1 LAITGKK
8 TNIATSTICFD
19 VFVLNYKR
27 LNMEFF
33 QTLFDWYMANLNY
46 FTVALLM
53 AIESTFLPL
62 PSEIVVPFAAYKAAQ
77 GDLNVF
83 LVVLFGTIG
92 ALSGSLINY
101 TLAYYLGR
109 PLVYKLADSRIGKVF
124 LLSKEKVISAENFF
138 IRNGRTST
146 FIGRLVPGVRHLISI
161 PAGLAKMNLRDF
173 MLYTFVGAGIWN
185 IILAIIG
192 YYLYEIREQ
201 IFPYIGHILLALGAL
216 FVVYL
221 IVKARIEKKKN
232 S

>member
-1 LAITGKK
+1 
-8 TNIATSTICFD
+8 
-19 VFVLNYKR
+19 
-27 LNMEFF
+27 MEFF
-33 QTLFDWYMANLNY
+33 QSLFDWYMANLNY

-62 PSEIVVPFAAYKAAQ
+62 PSEVVVPFAAYKAGQ

-83 LVVLFGTIG
+83 LVVFFGTAG

-109 PLVYKLADSRIGKVF
+109 PLVYRFAGSKLGKVF
-124 LLSKEKVISAENFF
+124 LLSKEKVVHAEEFF

-173 MLYTFVGAGIWN
+173 ILFTFIGAGIWN
-185 IILAIIG
+185 IILAFIG

-201 IFPYIGHILLALGAL
+201 IFPYLGHILLAIGAV

-221 IVKARIEKKKN
+221 VIKARRNGKK

>member
-1 LAITGKK
+1 
-8 TNIATSTICFD
+8 
-19 VFVLNYKR
+19 
-27 LNMEFF
+27 MEFF
-33 QTLFDWYMANLNY
+33 QSLFDWYIANLNY

-62 PSEIVVPFAAYKAAQ
+62 PSEVVIPFAAYKAGQ

-83 LVVLFGTIG
+83 IVILSGTFG
-92 ALSGSLINY
+92 ALCGSLINY

-109 PLVYKLADSRIGKVF
+109 PLVYKFADSRLGKVF
-124 LLSKEKVISAENFF
+124 LLSKEKIIHAEDYF
-138 IRNGRTST
+138 IRNGKTST

-173 MLYTFVGAGIWN
+173 MLFTFVGAGIWN

-201 IFPYIGHILLALGAL
+201 IFPYVGHILLALGAG

-221 IVKARIEKKKN
+221 IIKARKSRKSKIN
-232 S
+232 

>member
-1 LAITGKK
+1 M
-8 TNIATSTICFD
+8 
-19 VFVLNYKR
+19 
-27 LNMEFF
+27 MELFR
-33 QTLFDWYMANLNY
+33 TLFDWYMANLNY

-53 AIESTFLPL
+53 AIESTFMPL
-62 PSEIVVPFAAYKAAQ
+62 PSEVVVPFAAYKAAQ

-92 ALSGSLINY
+92 ALFGSLINY

-109 PLVYKLADSRIGKVF
+109 PIVYRFAESKAGKLF
-124 LLSKEKVISAENFF
+124 LLSKEKVIHAENFF
-138 IRNGRTST
+138 LKNGRTST

-192 YYLYEIREQ
+192 FYLYEIRDQ
-201 IFPYIGHILLALGAL
+201 IFPYIGHILLGLGIV
-216 FVVYL
+216 FTIYL
-221 IVKARIEKKKN
+221 IIKARKNGKKTGSN
-232 S
+232 

>member
-1 LAITGKK
+1 ME
-8 TNIATSTICFD
+8 F
-19 VFVLNYKR
+19 
-27 LNMEFF
+27 MEFF

-62 PSEIVVPFAAYKAAQ
+62 PSEVVIPFAAYKAGQ

-83 LVVLFGTIG
+83 IVVLAGTVG

-101 TLAYYLGR
+101 TLAYWLGR
-109 PLVYKLADSRIGKVF
+109 PLVYKFAGSRLGKLF
-124 LLSKEKVISAENFF
+124 LLSEEKVKHAEEYF
-138 IRNGRTST
+138 IRNGKTST

-173 MLYTFVGAGIWN
+173 ILYTFIGAGIWN

-192 YYLYEIREQ
+192 YYLYAVREQ
-201 IFPYIGHILLALGAL
+201 IFPYVGHILIGVGVI
-216 FVVYL
+216 FGVYL
-221 IVKARIEKKKN
+221 VLKARNNRKK

>member
-1 LAITGKK
+1 
-8 TNIATSTICFD
+8 
-19 VFVLNYKR
+19 
-27 LNMEFF
+27 MEFF

-53 AIESTFLPL
+53 AIESTFIPL
-62 PSEIVVPFAAYKAAQ
+62 PSEVVVPFAAYKAAQ

-109 PLVYKLADSRIGKVF
+109 PIVYAFAESKAGKLF
-124 LLSKEKVISAENFF
+124 LLSKEKVEHAESFF

-173 MLYTFVGAGIWN
+173 MLYTFIGAGIWN
-185 IILAIIG
+185 IVLAVIG
-192 YYLYEIREQ
+192 YYLYEMREQ
-201 IFPYIGHILLALGAL
+201 IFPYIGHILLGLGGI
-216 FVVYL
+216 FVIYL
-221 IVKARIEKKKN
+221 IIKSRKN
-232 S
+232 NRQKTD

>member
-1 LAITGKK
+1 
-8 TNIATSTICFD
+8 
-19 VFVLNYKR
+19 
-27 LNMEFF
+27 MEFF
-33 QTLFDWYMANLNY
+33 QSLFDWYMANLNY

-62 PSEIVVPFAAYKAAQ
+62 PSEIVIPFAAWKAGQ

-83 LVVLFGTIG
+83 LVILSGTVG
-92 ALSGSLINY
+92 ALCGSLINY

-109 PLVYKLADSRIGKVF
+109 PLVYKFAGSKLGRVF
-124 LLSKEKVISAENFF
+124 LLSKEKIVHAEDYF

-146 FIGRLVPGVRHLISI
+146 FVGRLVPGVRHLISI

-201 IFPYIGHILLALGAL
+201 IFPYVGHILLVLGAV
-216 FVVYL
+216 FVAYL
-221 IVKARIEKKKN
+221 IIKARKNRKEKN

>member
-1 LAITGKK
+1 
-8 TNIATSTICFD
+8 
-19 VFVLNYKR
+19 
-27 LNMEFF
+27 MEFF

-221 IVKARIEKKKN
+221 IVKARIEKKRN